1 MRYAVL
7 LSLLGQLMLST
18 PSWACALCYP
28 QYATTISE
36 DLQKNDIAVIGVL
49 VKQPANITPATPDD
63 EAKSLF
69 QVTKVLRGD
78 ALKVGD
84 EIEAF
89 YFGSDQP
96 TKKRPPSFLL
106 LGIDDDESKIA
117 WGSPWRL
124 SDTAL
129 AYLDELP
136 KLPAAGGKRLK
147 FFQDYLENGDEMLA
161 RDAYDEFV
169 KAPYK
174 DLVALGP
181 DMNREQLLAWIG
193 SKDTSSH
200 RRRLY
205 FTMLGVCG
213 QPDDAS
219 MLEAKLQSTRRSDHE
234 GLDAL
239 IACYLK
245 LKGAAGLPLVEKRF
259 LSVESATYV
268 ETYSAVLAIRFVD
281 TELKVAPRRRLI
293 KSFRLLLNRPAL
305 ADLVVP
311 DLARWED
318 WESMPKLVELFKNA
332 DDDTIWI
339 REPIIKFLMACPL
352 PAADKELD
360 ALRKIDPKAFQRVEQ
375 ISPFGPP
382 VVEKAS

>member
-1 MRYAVL
+1 MKYAVSLSLVGQLL
-7 LSLLGQLMLST
+7 LSTLA
-18 PSWACALCYP
+18 WACPFCGP
-28 QYATTISE
+28 PPGTIN
-36 DLQKNDIAVIGVL
+36 DDIQKNDVAVIAVL
-49 VKQPANITPATPDD
+49 VKQAAADTPLTLED
-63 EAKSLF
+63 EVPPCVFKVS
-69 QVTKVLRGD
+69 TVLRGD
-78 ALKVGD
+78 AVKVGQ
-84 EIEAF
+84 EIEV
-89 YFGSDQP
+89 YYYGSG
-96 TKKRPPSFLL
+96 KRTGEKPPSFML
-106 LGIDDDESKIA
+106 LGIDDESKIV
-117 WGSPWRL
+117 WGSPQRL
-124 SDTAL
+124 SEEAI
-129 AYLDELP
+129 AYLAELP
-136 KLPAAGGKRLK
+136 KLPAEGAKRLK

-161 RDAYDEFV
+161 RDAYDEFA
-169 KAPYK
+169 KAPYE
-174 DLVALGP
+174 DIVDLGP
-181 DMNREQLLAWIG
+181 DMNRKQLLHWI
-193 SKDTSSH
+193 SSDETPST

-205 FTMLGVCG
+205 FTLLGVCG
-213 QPDDAS
+213 QPEDVAI
-219 MLEAKLQSTRRSDHE
+219 LEEMLQSADRSDRT

-245 LKGAAGLPLVEKRF
+245 LKGAAGLPLVEKQF
-259 LSVESATYV
+259 LADKSAEYV
-268 ETYSAVLAIRFVD
+268 DIYSAVMAIRFVGN
-281 TELKVAPRRRLI
+281 ELDVVPRPRLVEA
-293 KSFRLLLNRPAL
+293 FRLLLNRPAL